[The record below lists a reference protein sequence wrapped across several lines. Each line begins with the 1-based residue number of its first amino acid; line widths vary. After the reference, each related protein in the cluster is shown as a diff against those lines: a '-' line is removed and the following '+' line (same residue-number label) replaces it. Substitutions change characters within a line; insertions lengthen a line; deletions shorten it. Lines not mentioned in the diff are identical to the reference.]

1 MVNAIR
7 ISTATDEAER
17 PAGRED
23 DEGFPESPHDME
35 WPFGRLEGLDTDDF
49 REAAY
54 EIFFT
59 ACRSSP
65 GFGGRTALSYY
76 NPTEG
81 GGGGDGSW
89 FGSGQESGTG
99 SPRNKAAPGQGGG
112 GVGMAVTS
120 RVKRALGLKMLRRS
134 PSRRANSCSSLPT
147 SPSAAASGGSPKM
160 NFTAPSRSRRPM
172 TSAEI
177 MRRQMKVTE
186 QSDNRLRKTLMRTLV
201 GQMGRRAETIILPL
215 ELLRHLK
222 PSEFNDPNEYHS
234 WQKRQLKILEAG
246 LLRHPAVPLDKSNT
260 SAQTFKEIIE
270 AAQAKPI
277 DTGKNSEVLRNLVN
291 CVVTLSWRS
300 FDGLATDICHWA
312 DGFPLNVHIYMAL
325 LGSIFDMKDETLVL
339 DEIDELLELMKK
351 TWSTL
356 GMNRSIHNL
365 CFTWVLFEQYFI
377 TTQMLGDVLSSMKQW
392 SEKRLLDYHRN
403 FDKGNVALME
413 NILPLVFLATKILEE
428 DVPGYATT
436 VEAGKEGVPD
446 ASAGNRL
453 DHCIRSS
460 MRNAFA
466 KMLEERN
473 INAAMFEKQEASETL
488 IKLADATEELAAKEK
503 EIFSSA
509 LKKWHPIAAGVAA
522 LTLHN
527 CYGNLLKQYMAG
539 ASTMAKE
546 TVQVLQKAG
555 KLEKVLVQMVVE
567 DSVEC
572 EDGGKTIVRE
582 MVPYEV
588 DAIFV
593 EQVRQWI
600 QERVKTGKENF
611 QSTKDSETWNPKS
624 KNEPY
629 AQSAVELMKHAK
641 ETVETFF
648 ELPVNITD
656 DLVQSLAEGLDQ
668 VFREYISFVGL
679 CGSKQ
684 NYIPTLP
691 PLTRCSQDSRF
702 FRLWKK
708 GACSVGVYSEQ
719 HRFISDGSHH
729 VSEASAYRLIF
740 LDSNAVLYGSLYVG
754 DVENAR
760 IHPALRILKQ
770 NLTLLCAIVTER
782 AQPTAIKEVMKATF
796 EAYLMVLLAGGSSRV
811 FCRSDH
817 QMIEEDFDSLKK
829 IFSACAGG
837 EGTIAEDVVDREA
850 ETVEGVLSLMSQSTE
865 QLIEDFSTLACET
878 SGMGVVGAGQKLPMP
893 PTTGKWHR
901 SDPNTILRVLCYRN
915 DKAANFFLKK
925 SFHLAKRRG

>member
-1 MVNAIR
+1 
-7 ISTATDEAER
+7 
-17 PAGRED
+17 
-23 DEGFPESPHDME
+23 
-35 WPFGRLEGLDTDDF
+35 
-49 REAAY
+49 
-54 EIFFT
+54 
-59 ACRSSP
+59 
-65 GFGGRTALSYY
+65 
-76 NPTEG
+76 
-81 GGGGDGSW
+81 
-89 FGSGQESGTG
+89 
-99 SPRNKAAPGQGGG
+99 
-112 GVGMAVTS
+112 
-120 RVKRALGLKMLRRS
+120 
-134 PSRRANSCSSLPT
+134 
-147 SPSAAASGGSPKM
+147 
-160 NFTAPSRSRRPM
+160 
-172 TSAEI
+172 
-177 MRRQMKVTE
+177 
-186 QSDNRLRKTLMRTLV
+186 MRTLV

-222 PSEFNDPNEYHS
+222 PSEFNDPNEYHF

-377 TTQMLGDVLSSMKQW
+377 TTQVEPDLLSASLAMLAEVANDAKKADREPIYVQMLGDVLSSMKQW

-719 HRFISDGSHH
+719 HRFISDGSHVRPSTSRGTQRLYIRLNTLHFLLLQLHAIDKALALGPRTAQSTTRNRHARSSTTATAGGTVSYFEHARSAILTGVQH